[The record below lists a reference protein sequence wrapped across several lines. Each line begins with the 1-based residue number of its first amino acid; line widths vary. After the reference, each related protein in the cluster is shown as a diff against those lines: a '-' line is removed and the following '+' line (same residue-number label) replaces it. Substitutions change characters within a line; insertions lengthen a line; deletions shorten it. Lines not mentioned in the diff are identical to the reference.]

1 MTRATALH
9 GKRRFSRL
17 MFSALAVLVTALAG
31 QTAGAATGAEIDA
44 RVNTALDRLKA
55 EVKGS
60 DGVLAQAR
68 GVLVFPEVIKA
79 GFIFAGEG
87 GEGALRIAGKTV
99 DYYNIMSASVGLQAG
114 GQKRDIIVAFLD
126 ADSLTKFRNSQGWKV
141 GADGSVTLID
151 TGAAANVDITRI
163 KEPIVA
169 FVVGQKGLMAGISL
183 DGSKITKSD
192 KTK

>member
-1 MTRATALH
+1 
-9 GKRRFSRL
+9 
-17 MFSALAVLVTALAG
+17 
-31 QTAGAATGAEIDA
+31 
-44 RVNTALDRLKA
+44 DRLKA